1 MSKSSPQ
8 LRSSLIK
15 LASSQPSLRAH
26 LLPLLSET
34 PSARKASYS
43 GQEIFY
49 KLVDKGDFIKVFYQ
63 LKKDGDE
70 QSAKLLRDVMNH
82 FIKKFEL
89 SNGEQDALGR
99 MSNVKPGMDSAGIRN
114 FVFKAANSLG
124 MHLPSAMFASQSKK
138 AYQDPNRMTPED
150 AMAEAD
156 ETLSM
161 MGERMKDV
169 IQNLREQQFDL
180 HREEQTAERAWHKA
194 DWTWLANQGYVDKK
208 DVDFVTKVMSM
219 YSW

>member
-124 MHLPSAMFASQSKK
+124 MHLPSAMFASQTKK
-138 AYQDPNRMTPED
+138 AYQDPRRMSPED
-150 AMAEAD
+150 AMEAAD
-156 ETLSM
+156 ASLSM
-161 MGERMKDV
+161 MGERMKDAL
-169 IQNLREQQFDL
+169 QNLKAQQFDL
-180 HREEQTAERAWHKA
+180 RLEERSVEKAWGRS
-194 DWTWLANQGYVDKK
+194 DWDWLAREGYVNRE
-208 DVDFVTKVMSM
+208 DVAFVKAVMSM